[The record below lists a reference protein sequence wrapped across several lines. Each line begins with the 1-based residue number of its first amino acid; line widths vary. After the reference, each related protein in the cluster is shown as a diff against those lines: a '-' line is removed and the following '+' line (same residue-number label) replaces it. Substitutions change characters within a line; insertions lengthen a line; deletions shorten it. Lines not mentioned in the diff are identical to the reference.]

1 MRFFLVHELS
11 CPNGAGRLRARA
23 CRPMTQA
30 QAEIL
35 ADTLDAI
42 DGVEG
47 VRVNPRVPSV
57 LVLYR
62 HAQARQDV
70 LRSLAAQDAGA
81 LNDGSVLS
89 TLTQE
94 LESSL
99 ERHAS
104 GSRLP
109 AHADDETGAQGFG
122 PLMRFLFVRP
132 FLPFK
137 LRVASSVMG
146 ALPFLRKGL
155 ASLLQGKL
163 NVDVLDAAAIGVS
176 LLRRDFRTVTV
187 LTLLLGLGEAL
198 EYWTR
203 RRSMAS
209 LTESLALN
217 VDTAWVLADGVETS
231 VPLSDVREG
240 DLVVVRDGGS
250 IPVDGIV
257 EDGEAVVNQA
267 SMTGEPLGVPRSR
280 GAAVYSGTV
289 VEQGHLVIRATHVGD
304 GTRLKQVVRFIEES
318 EALKAGIQGKFERM
332 ADMAVPFTFA
342 LAGLVWLITRNPMQA
357 ASVLLVDYSCALRLA
372 TPLAVLAAMREGAR
386 HGVVIKGGRFLEALS
401 EADTVVFDKTG
412 TLTNASPRV
421 VEVIPAAGH
430 ERDEVLRLAACLE
443 EHFPH
448 PVARAVVRCAQE
460 EGLQH
465 EEEHAQVEYVVAH
478 GIASTLYGKAVRVGS
493 RHYIE
498 CDEGIDLSP
507 LEAEIDAQARMGRSL
522 LYLAIDGKLAGFLA
536 IEDPLRPECPQVL
549 RQLEELGFRRI
560 LMLTGD
566 DERTARAV
574 AGKLGLK
581 EYRSQVLPAD
591 KADVIAD
598 LTAQGCK
605 VLMVGDGINDAP
617 ALTRAETGIA
627 IGAGADVALDA
638 ADVVLVRSDLA
649 DVPAAVRLSRAV
661 VRNIHQ
667 NLFWAFFYN
676 AVCIPLAA
684 GVFTGIGITLNPMI
698 ASAAM
703 SLSSVC
709 VVTNALRLNTF
720 NPRSAA
726 HDAPPKHKA
735 PARELPAE
743 TACETRSCPV
753 QDEIKTEE
761 VTMKKTIHI
770 EGMMCGH
777 CEATVKKALE
787 ALDGVQSAEVSHE
800 KGTAVVSLTHDVAD
814 ADLKT
819 AVEARDYTVTGIDA

>member
-109 AHADDETGAQGFG
+109 AHEEDETGAQGFG

-581 EYRSQVLPAD
+581 EYRAQVLPAD

-617 ALTRAETGIA
+617 ALSASHVGVA
-627 IGAGADVALDA
+627 MCDGADLAREVANVLLTRPDLSGLITARLLGRATLRRIHINFA
-638 ADVVLVRSDLA
+638 ATMLLNSLFLAGGLFMVLTPGVSAL
-649 DVPAAVRLSRAV
+649 L
-661 VRNIHQ
+661 H
-667 NLFWAFFYN
+667 NLTT
-676 AVCIPLAA
+676 L
-684 GVFTGIGITLNPMI
+684 GVTLN
-698 ASAAM
+698 AM
-703 SLSSVC
+703 RPHLPG
-709 VVTNALRLNTF
+709 R
-720 NPRSAA
+720 
-726 HDAPPKHKA
+726 H
-735 PARELPAE
+735 AR
-743 TACETRSCPV
+743 
-753 QDEIKTEE
+753 Q
-761 VTMKKTIHI
+761 
-770 EGMMCGH
+770 
-777 CEATVKKALE
+777 LE
-787 ALDGVQSAEVSHE
+787 AA
-800 KGTAVVSLTHDVAD
+800 
-814 ADLKT
+814 
-819 AVEARDYTVTGIDA
+819 